1 MIMSFSNYG
10 ELCTEVYELTK
21 KVGQSL
27 SGDIEF
33 YQNKLKS
40 CSGKV
45 LEGMVGSGRVL
56 IPLLEAGI
64 KMDGADYSPE
74 MLAACRKYCEEGG
87 LSTNLYESNLQNL
100 DLSQQYEAI
109 IIPGGSF
116 LLIENRNESI
126 VALRKLYEHLQSGG
140 KLILDLF
147 LPESDF
153 DVNKGGEVSTFHL
166 PDGNL
171 ITMERKLVEAN
182 FLEQYKV
189 YYLKYEKWCNG
200 SLLQTELQRF
210 AMRWF
215 GVEEFKL
222 LLADIGF
229 EDIQVYADYDESK
242 VPSDANQIFV
252 YEATKK

>member
-1 MIMSFSNYG
+1 MSFSNYG
-10 ELCTEVYELTK
+10 ELCTEVYEFTK
-21 KVGQSL
+21 NIGQSL

-40 CSGKV
+40 CDGKV
-45 LEGMVGSGRVL
+45 LEAMVGSGRVL

-64 KMDGADYSPE
+64 KIDGADYSPE
-74 MLAACRKYCEEGG
+74 MLAACRQHCAERG
-87 LSTNLYESNLQNL
+87 LSANLYESNLQNL
-100 DLSQQYEAI
+100 ALTQQYEII

-116 LLIENRNESI
+116 LLIEERNESI
-126 VALRKLYEHLQSGG
+126 EALKNLYEHLKPGG
-140 KLILDLF
+140 KLMLDLF
-147 LPESDF
+147 LPEPDF
-153 DVNKGGEVSTFHL
+153 DVSSGGEVSTFHL
-166 PDGNL
+166 SDGDH

-189 YYLKYEKWCNG
+189 YYLKYEKWRNG

-210 AMRWF
+210 AMRWY

-222 LLADIGF
+222 LLENIGF
-229 EDIQVYADYDESK
+229 EDVQVYADYDENK
-242 VPSDANQIFV
+242 APSDAKQIFV

>member
-1 MIMSFSNYG
+1 MSFSNYG

-21 KVGQSL
+21 KIGQSL

-40 CSGKV
+40 CDGKV
-45 LEGMVGSGRVL
+45 LEAMVGSGRVL

-64 KMDGADYSPE
+64 KIDGADYSPE
-74 MLAACRKYCEEGG
+74 MLAACRQHCAERG
-87 LSTNLYESNLQNL
+87 LSANLYESNLQNL
-100 DLSQQYEAI
+100 ALSQQYEAI

-116 LLIENRNESI
+116 LLIEERNESI
-126 VALRKLYEHLQSGG
+126 GALRKLYEHLKPGG

-147 LPESDF
+147 LPEPDF
-153 DVNKGGEVSTFHL
+153 DVSKGGEVSTFHL
-166 PDGNL
+166 PDGDL

-182 FLEQYKV
+182 LLEQYKV
-189 YYLKYEKWCNG
+189 YYLKYEKWRNG

-210 AMRWF
+210 ALRWY

-222 LLADIGF
+222 LLENIGF
-229 EDIQVYADYDESK
+229 EDIQVYADYDESNA
-242 VPSDANQIFV
+242 PSDAKQIFV
-252 YEATKK
+252 YEATRK